1 LNGRSSINR
10 NSNTKTKIMKKG
22 IIFLMAAVLA
32 FTVTSCDNAINQN
45 IDTSSDSF
53 TIAEDEISALK
64 SEETTDEEVST
75 ARFAAHYANF
85 VGPRMVIPRHFFG
98 PNFPDCAEVTVE
110 GETFPKTITI
120 VYGEDCISRRGNTKT
135 GTMIITISDTITN
148 PGASYNLEY
157 VDMVIGGKNI
167 EKSATITNEGMND
180 AGNWVMSSESV
191 TSVTKNDTLMIT
203 RAFSQSKEW
212 LEGFD
217 THFFS
222 DDIFLKTG
230 GGTISVNGDVKFE
243 REIIEPL
250 LIDRACR
257 FILSGVIEITR
268 NEESMYLDFGDGE
281 CDNIAVVTKDGES
294 EEIELISGRFRR
306 EFQRQ
311 DHNMNRK
318 QGWW

>member
-1 LNGRSSINR
+1 MGA
-10 NSNTKTKIMKKG
+10 
-22 IIFLMAAVLA
+22 IFA
-32 FTVTSCDNAINQN
+32 FTVTSCDNSFNKD
-45 IDTSSDSF
+45 IDTVSDVY

-75 ARFAAHYANF
+75 ARFAAHF
-85 VGPRMVIPRHFFG
+85 PGLIGPRMIIPRHFFG
-98 PNFPDCAEVTVE
+98 PYFPNCAEVTVE

-148 PGASYNLEY
+148 PGASYTLEY
-157 VDMVIGGKNI
+157 VDMVIGGKNV
-167 EKSATITNEGMND
+167 EKSANISNEGMND

-191 TSVTKNDTLMIT
+191 TSITRNDTLVIT

-217 THFFS
+217 TPYFS
-222 DDIFLKTG
+222 DDIFMKTG
-230 GGTISVNGDVKFE
+230 GGTISVNGVVKFE
-243 REIIEPL
+243 REIIEHL

-268 NEESMYLDFGDGE
+268 NDESMFIDFGEGE
-281 CDNIAVVTKDGES
+281 CDNIAMVTKDGES

-306 EFQRQ
+306 EFKRH
-311 DHNMNRK
+311 DHNMNLQLTLPRK
-318 QGWW
+318 LF

>member
-1 LNGRSSINR
+1 
-10 NSNTKTKIMKKG
+10 MKKG
-22 IIFLMAAVLA
+22 IIILTTALFA
-32 FTVTSCDNAINQN
+32 FAVTSCDNSLNNN
-45 IDTSSDSF
+45 IDTASDSY

-64 SEETTDEEVST
+64 SEETTDEEIST
-75 ARFAAHYANF
+75 ARFAAHYNNF

-110 GETFPKTITI
+110 GETFPKTVTV
-120 VYGEDCISRRGNTKT
+120 VYGEDCISRRGITKT

-148 PGASYNLEY
+148 PGAIYTLEY
-157 VDMVIGGKNI
+157 VDMVIGGKSV
-167 EKSATITNEGMND
+167 EKTATFTNEGMND
-180 AGNWVMSSESV
+180 AGNWVMSSESE
-191 TSVTKNDTLMIT
+191 TSITKNDTLVIT
-203 RAFSQSKEW
+203 RSFSQSKEW
-212 LEGFD
+212 LAGFD
-217 THFFS
+217 TRYFS
-222 DDIFLKTG
+222 DDIFMKTG
-230 GGTISVNGDVKFE
+230 GGTISVNGVVKFE

-268 NEESMYLDFGDGE
+268 NDESMIIDFGDGE

-306 EFQRQ
+306 EFKRG